1 MERKLVANLYGKGGV
16 LDRVARPEMRVP
28 FLLGLVVFLACI
40 FGILTRPTGFL
51 AAVWP
56 ANAILLGLLVRVPKS
71 ACWQS
76 WVAAAVGYLAADF
89 LTGAT
94 LEKAVL
100 LNAANMV
107 GVAAGYQ
114 VYKYLPASSVRLQQ
128 PLALLHLA
136 VASAIAASL
145 AGVVGGIANP
155 ILFGGVSFPAGYS
168 GRRPSWSTTSP
179 FCRLSCRHR
188 SWKERCRTFPVCWPG

>member
-76 WVAAAVGYLAADF
+76 WVAAAVGYLAADL

-114 VYKYLPASSVRLQQ
+114 V
-128 PLALLHLA
+128 
-136 VASAIAASL
+136 
-145 AGVVGGIANP
+145 
-155 ILFGGVSFPAGYS
+155 
-168 GRRPSWSTTSP
+168 
-179 FCRLSCRHR
+179 
-188 SWKERCRTFPVCWPG
+188 